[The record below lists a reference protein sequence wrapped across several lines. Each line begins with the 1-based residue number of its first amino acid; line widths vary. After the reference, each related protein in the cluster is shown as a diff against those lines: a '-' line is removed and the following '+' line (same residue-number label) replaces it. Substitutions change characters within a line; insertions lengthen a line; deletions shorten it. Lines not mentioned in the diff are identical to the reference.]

1 MGLGEAQDL
10 KIEIFPDTEKNTLT
24 IRDYGIGMT
33 KEDLIQNLGTIA
45 RSGTKQF
52 MEAISAGADLSMI
65 GQFGVGFYSSYLGA
79 EKVVV
84 RSKHNDDQQWYWES
98 SAGGVFTVRADS
110 GEDLVRGTEITLYL
124 KEDCK
129 KYAEEKT
136 LKDLIKK
143 HSQFIGFPIYLE
155 VEKEEEKEVS
165 DDEEEAEDKEADME
179 DKAEDK
185 PEDADEEADDG
196 EIGDAE

>member
-1 MGLGEAQDL
+1 MGISNASDALDKVRYQSLTDKEMLGEAREL

-79 EKVVV
+79 EKVIV

-98 SAGGVFTVRADS
+98 SAGGVFTVKADS
-110 GEDLVRGTEITLYL
+110 GEDLVRGTEITLHL

-143 HSQFIGFPIYLE
+143 HSQFIGFPLWLQ
-155 VEKEEEKEVS
+155 VTKEEEVEA
-165 DDEEEAEDKEADME
+165 EEEEEEDKEDK
-179 DKAEDK
+179 DKAED
-185 PEDADEEADDG
+185 A
-196 EIGDAE
+196 